1 MSIHIGVDNAVCII
15 AEVNVI
21 TGILISECHSIFSL
35 DALCLRNMRS
45 TGGLIGKLHLGNTTK
60 GTMSLKQFYLFKDL
74 LNISVDYTDVL
85 LKSTIYMYIYIY
97 IHLLYLATMSTHLQ
111 IDALSSDYC
120 INVQNLGFLKLIYK
134 CR

>member
-21 TGILISECHSIFSL
+21 TGILISECHRDSIFSL

-85 LKSTIYMYIYIY
+85 LKSTIY